1 MPKHKRS
8 NVKNFNSKRIRIK
21 PEKEL
26 ETEKQEDE
34 EIEEETEKETEKEA
48 EDEAENVSDDRR
60 VRGQEAEEV
69 SDEEIEGDI
78 NLQEEKSVKER
89 SFVWLHFDKIT
100 DDKNVIW
107 AKCKYCR

>member
-1 MPKHKRS
+1 MPKYKRS
-8 NVKNFNSKRIRIK
+8 NVKNFSLKRIRLE

-34 EIEEETEKETEKEA
+34 ETEEETEEEA
-48 EDEAENVSDDRR
+48 KDEAENVSDDRR

>member
-8 NVKNFNSKRIRIK
+8 NIKNFSSKRIRLES
-21 PEKEL
+21 EKEL

-34 EIEEETEKETEKEA
+34 ETEEETEEEA
-48 EDEAENVSDDRR
+48 EDEVENVSDDRR

>member
-8 NVKNFNSKRIRIK
+8 NVKNFSSKRIRLE

-26 ETEKQEDE
+26 ETEKQEDDE
-34 EIEEETEKETEKEA
+34 ETEEETKEEA
-48 EDEAENVSDDRR
+48 KDKAENVLDNRR

-78 NLQEEKSVKER
+78 NLQEDKNVKER

>member
-1 MPKHKRS
+1 MPKHKHS
-8 NVKNFNSKRIRIK
+8 NVKNFSSKRIRLE

-34 EIEEETEKETEKEA
+34 ETEEETEEEA

-69 SDEEIEGDI
+69 LDEEIEGDI

>member
-8 NVKNFNSKRIRIK
+8 NVKNFSSKRIRLES
-21 PEKEL
+21 EKEL

-34 EIEEETEKETEKEA
+34 ETEEETEEEA

>member
-8 NVKNFNSKRIRIK
+8 NVKNFSSKRIRLE

-34 EIEEETEKETEKEA
+34 ETEEETEEEA

-78 NLQEEKSVKER
+78 NLQEEKGVKER
-89 SFVWLHFDKIT
+89 RFVWLHFDKIT

>member
-8 NVKNFNSKRIRIK
+8 NVKNFSSKHIHLE

-34 EIEEETEKETEKEA
+34 ETEEET
-48 EDEAENVSDDRR
+48 EDEAENVLDDRR

-78 NLQEEKSVKER
+78 NLQKEKSVKER

>member
-1 MPKHKRS
+1 MLKHKRS
-8 NVKNFNSKRIRIK
+8 NVKNFSSKRIRLE

-34 EIEEETEKETEKEA
+34 ETEEETEEEA

>member
-8 NVKNFNSKRIRIK
+8 NVKNFSSKRIRLE

-34 EIEEETEKETEKEA
+34 ETEEETEEEA

-100 DDKNVIW
+100 DDKNII
-107 AKCKYCR
+107 

>member
-8 NVKNFNSKRIRIK
+8 NVKNFSSKRIRLE

-34 EIEEETEKETEKEA
+34 EIEEETEEEA
-48 EDEAENVSDDRR
+48 EDEAENVSDDRK
-60 VRGQEAEEV
+60 VKGQEAEEV